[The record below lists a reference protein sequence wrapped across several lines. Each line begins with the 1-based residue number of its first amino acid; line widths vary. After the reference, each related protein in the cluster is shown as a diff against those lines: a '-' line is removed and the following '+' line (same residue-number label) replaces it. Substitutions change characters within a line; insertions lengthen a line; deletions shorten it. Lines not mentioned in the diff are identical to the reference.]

1 MLKIIMGYN
10 WVVCY
15 CFNVNFNFFVDD
27 DIFVVVKNFDNY
39 RNNKD
44 KEFWIM
50 VGKLFF
56 CLIFFWDNGL
66 KWFVS
71 WEDYFFDRYL
81 LYFVG
86 GGVLMFWDVIRVFVV
101 VFFYVKIILIDDF
114 YLGVIVKKFNIVF
127 RNYVGMV
134 IRNFGKDIKF
144 VMFMNFG
151 SVVVFYCILFSELM

>member
-56 CLIFFWDNGL
+56 CLILFWDNRSVEVVCELGGL
-66 KWFVS
+66 
-71 WEDYFFDRYL
+71 FF
-81 LYFVG
+81 
-86 GGVLMFWDVIRVFVV
+86 
-101 VFFYVKIILIDDF
+101 
-114 YLGVIVKKFNIVF
+114 
-127 RNYVGMV
+127 
-134 IRNFGKDIKF
+134 
-144 VMFMNFG
+144 
-151 SVVVFYCILFSELM
+151 